1 MEEMKKP
8 GIMDGAGEWD
18 ESEHPRDGDGKFANG
33 SDGRGNKPTGESNVT
48 SRKANNN
55 HKKYNLPK
63 PKEFHNSITAA
74 KESNLDDKKWR
85 VDVHNEFDYS
95 KDKLFTTDGGSCVAI
110 EPTGNIVSLCKN
122 MRGGERGIAKA
133 LLEKAVAEG
142 GDRLDAFGEDL
153 YITYTKNGFE
163 PVSYTPF
170 NEQYAP
176 KGWKSEYGKEPVIFY
191 RYVDKAYAGSFDDF
205 INNCAPSASY
215 DEAKQIR
222 DRRIKK

>member
-1 MEEMKKP
+1 MAEPKMKKP

-18 ESEHPRDGDGKFANG
+18 ENEHPRDGDGKFTSGG
-33 SDGRGNKPTGESNVT
+33 SRGGENKPTSAQTATNT
-48 SRKANNN
+48 NLT
-55 HKKYNLPK
+55 KYNSPK

-74 KESNLDDKKWR
+74 KDSNLDNKKWR

-153 YITYTKNGFE
+153 YTTYARNGFE
-163 PVSYTPF
+163 PISWTPF
-170 NEQYAP
+170 NEAYAP
-176 KGWKSEYGKEPVIFY
+176 DGWKAEYGKEPVIFY
-191 RYVDKAYAGSFDDF
+191 RYTGKAHSGSFDDF

-222 DRRIKK
+222 DRSMRK